1 MNPVLNNN
9 FRLVVDLEATCFEN
23 PKQPDLNE
31 IIEIGIILCD
41 ADFNILYKWSSFV
54 RPKINKTLSGFCK
67 KLTHITQEEI
77 DTALEFVDVLQL
89 FQREFE
95 TKYGID
101 TKALIWCSW
110 GDWDLKCMIN
120 NCKRNSVDIPF
131 GDYENLRTIY
141 INKRNDGVNN
151 KCGLRDVLIRE
162 NIDDITQH
170 HRALYDAEGAAR
182 IAKFIKKLE

>member
-1 MNPVLNNN
+1 MNPALNNN

-54 RPKINKTLSGFCK
+54 RPKVNKTLSGFCK

-110 GDWDLKCMIN
+110 GL
-120 NCKRNSVDIPF
+120 S
-131 GDYENLRTIY
+131 
-141 INKRNDGVNN
+141 
-151 KCGLRDVLIRE
+151 
-162 NIDDITQH
+162 
-170 HRALYDAEGAAR
+170 
-182 IAKFIKKLE
+182 